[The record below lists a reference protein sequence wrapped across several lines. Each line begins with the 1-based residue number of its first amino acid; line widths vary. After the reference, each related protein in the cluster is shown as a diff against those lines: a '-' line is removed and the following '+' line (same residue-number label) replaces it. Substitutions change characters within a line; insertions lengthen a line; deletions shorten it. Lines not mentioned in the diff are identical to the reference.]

1 MGEGI
6 LRSVEAVKNF
16 NPNLSQNPFGYFSMV
31 IWRAFQMKIKKEKK
45 ERAIRDQL
53 IMVDELF
60 SLMKSDEDENL
71 TKDQII
77 RRFLF

>member
-1 MGEGI
+1 
-6 LRSVEAVKNF
+6 
-16 NPNLSQNPFGYFSMV
+16 
-31 IWRAFQMKIKKEKK
+31 MKIKKEKK